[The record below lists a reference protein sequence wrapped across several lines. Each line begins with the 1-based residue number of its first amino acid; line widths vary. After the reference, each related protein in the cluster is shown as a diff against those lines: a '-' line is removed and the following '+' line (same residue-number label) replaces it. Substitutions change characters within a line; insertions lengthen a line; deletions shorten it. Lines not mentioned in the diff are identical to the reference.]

1 MLTLRLCLPL
11 LAAEPRDE
19 HSQSETGNEIIK
31 VINYQRQLWPAVKA
45 GIGITV
51 GTVVG
56 NLIQGVLA
64 ISAVVVFLLTTWPQV
79 YGS

>member
-1 MLTLRLCLPL
+1 VGEFL
-11 LAAEPRDE
+11 
-19 HSQSETGNEIIK
+19 
-31 VINYQRQLWPAVKA
+31 YQRQLWPAVKA

-56 NLIQGVLA
+56 NLIQGILA

-79 YGS
+79 YGG